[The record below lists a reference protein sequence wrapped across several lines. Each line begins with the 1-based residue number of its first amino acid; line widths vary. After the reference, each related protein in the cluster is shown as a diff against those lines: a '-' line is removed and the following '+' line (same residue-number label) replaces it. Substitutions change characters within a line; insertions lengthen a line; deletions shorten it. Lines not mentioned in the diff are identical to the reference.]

1 MRYPRS
7 QLMRVKIKGVIT
19 NLLSNALKFT
29 LTGGAI
35 RINVHKLDTE
45 VEVRVSDTG
54 IGIPEEEFSKIFE
67 RFYQVDSSLMRKVGG
82 SGIGLNIAKE
92 YVEMHEGRIWVESKV
107 GEGSTF
113 AFTVPAQITALE

>member
-1 MRYPRS
+1 
-7 QLMRVKIKGVIT
+7 MRVKIKGVIT